1 MHTVIVTFLSF
12 FTVFSHRTPSIF
24 PPEKK
29 KKQHCFKLIIF
40 SARERK
46 LKLQSVMEM
55 KNSFSYKRSITFAF
69 QSSK

>member
-29 KKQHCFKLIIF
+29 KKTALFQAHYILSK
-40 SARERK
+40 RK
-46 LKLQSVMEM
+46 KVKIAVCDGDE
-55 KNSFSYKRSITFAF
+55 K
-69 QSSK
+69 